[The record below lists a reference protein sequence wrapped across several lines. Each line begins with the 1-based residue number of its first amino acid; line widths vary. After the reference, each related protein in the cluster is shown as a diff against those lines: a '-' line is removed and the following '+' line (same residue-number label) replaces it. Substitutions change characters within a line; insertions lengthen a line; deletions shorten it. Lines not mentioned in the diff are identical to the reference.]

1 MKNFKA
7 SAFYRLGAS
16 SETGTSFKLQFHNLN
31 FYTRNFRITNI
42 KVIYITSLDNVV
54 VPFQICLWQSFQ
66 DVVETLSVPD
76 ISLRPFLCFS
86 VY

>member
-16 SETGTSFKLQFHNLN
+16 SETGTSFILQFHNLN

-42 KVIYITSLDNVV
+42 KVIYNISQQCCRTHFKFVCGKVFKMSLK
-54 VPFQICLWQSFQ
+54 
-66 DVVETLSVPD
+66 
-76 ISLRPFLCFS
+76 R
-86 VY
+86 